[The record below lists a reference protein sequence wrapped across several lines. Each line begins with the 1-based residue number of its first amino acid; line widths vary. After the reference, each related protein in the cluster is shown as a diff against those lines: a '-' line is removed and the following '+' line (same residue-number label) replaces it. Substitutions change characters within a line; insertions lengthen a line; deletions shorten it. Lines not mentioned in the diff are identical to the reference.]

1 MSAVR
6 ELVQGERR
14 GRWLVAAV
22 ACAAAMAWAAAPARA
37 VDAVIPGNPLTI
49 YANDNGQLQVVFGDS
64 TTGEFFPPSA
74 APANAGL
81 NVAQTP
87 AGTTPYTVF
96 GFQGSTFLPNTAPTV
111 AGSGT
116 TADPWVLTTTFRTGP
131 VSTNPALRV
140 DERLTYVNGTTDV
153 GVQYTLVNESDS
165 QALDL
170 RAYEAAD
177 LFVAGND
184 TGVGFFDQGVPRQ
197 IGGIN
202 EAAGSSGRLVEQ
214 SPAWAHYQE
223 GRYTDVF
230 SVVGDAG
237 AFSDTIDPTLL
248 DNGVGVQWDVPSLAL
263 GASRTFNV
271 VWRFRRFVPL
281 TLALTAATKAQG
293 QLATATVTAR
303 NSDGNAAPGRPVL
316 YAITGANPGAGAL
329 TTGADGTAT
338 ITWAGANLG
347 TDTLTAFIDTN
358 ANGVRDADEPAQTAD
373 VAWTLPPPP
382 VPGKSVV
389 VKVVSGT
396 VTVKYP
402 PGYTPRAAS
411 PRAAGFVPF
420 KGAANIPVGSQ
431 LDTSLGRVA
440 LTSAADTGGAKTQTS
455 DFYQGIFQV
464 KQTVPK
470 KKPKK
475 PAALTTDLVMKGQ
488 IARSQ
493 CAPLKGRAL
502 SRGRRQE
509 EEGTQVGPRE
519 AVGQRQGQVPHER
532 QVQLRDGA
540 RDDLAGRGSLRGHA
554 DEGHARDGP
563 GARPAAQEDRDGEG
577 RPQLPRARPA
587 GGQQDQAALTRS
599 RIASDRT
606 FGIACAAWG
615 RVTARTRDARPAA
628 GRRWSASASR

>member
-1 MSAVR
+1 MSAVG
-6 ELVQGERR
+6 ELVHGGRR
-14 GRWLVAAV
+14 GRWLVGAV
-22 ACAAAMAWAAAPARA
+22 ACAAVLPLWVAPARA
-37 VDAVIPGNPLTI
+37 ADAVIPGNPLTI
-49 YANDNGQLQVVFGDS
+49 YANDNGQLQVVFGAS

-74 APANAGL
+74 TPGNAGL
-81 NVAQTP
+81 NVAQTMNG
-87 AGTTPYTVF
+87 ATAVF

-111 AGSGT
+111 GGT
-116 TADPWVLTTTFRTGP
+116 GTAADPWVLTTTFRTGQ

-165 QALDL
+165 GTLDL

-177 LFVAGND
+177 LYVAGND
-184 TGVGFFDQGVPRQ
+184 AGVGFFDQGAPRQ

-214 SPAWAHYQE
+214 SPAWTHFQE

-230 SVVGDAG
+230 SVIGDAG

-248 DNGVGVQWDVPSLAL
+248 DDGAGVQWDAAGLAV

-281 TLALTAATKAQG
+281 TLSLTGATKAQG
-293 QLATATVTAR
+293 QIATATVTAR
-303 NSDGNAAPGRPVL
+303 NSDGNVAPGRSVL

-329 TTGADGTAT
+329 TTRADGTAT
-338 ITWAGANLG
+338 IAWAGANLG

-358 ANGVRDADEPAQTAD
+358 GNGVRDADEPLQTAD
-373 VAWTLPPPP
+373 VAWTPPLPP

-396 VTVKYP
+396 VTIKYP
-402 PGYTPRAAS
+402 AGYTPRAAS

-431 LDTSLGRVA
+431 LDTSKGRVA

-464 KQTVPK
+464 KQSVPK

-475 PAALTTDLVMKGQ
+475 PKALITDLVMKGQ
-488 IARSQ
+488 IARSH
-493 CAPLKGRAL
+493 CAPLKGARAAAVDAKKKKKGPKSVL
-502 SRGRRQE
+502 GKLWGSGKGKFRTDGKYSSATVRGTIWLVADRCD
-509 EEGTQVGPRE
+509 GTLTQVRRG
-519 AVGQRQGQVPHER
+519 VVS
-532 QVQLRDGA
+532 VRDIKRKKTVKVKAGHSY
-540 RDDLAGRGSLRGHA
+540 LASA
-554 DEGHARDGP
+554 
-563 GARPAAQEDRDGEG
+563 
-577 RPQLPRARPA
+577 
-587 GGQQDQAALTRS
+587 
-599 RIASDRT
+599 
-606 FGIACAAWG
+606 
-615 RVTARTRDARPAA
+615 VTAKS
-628 GRRWSASASR
+628 RRKKT